1 MKNFRLFNNLLGWLV
16 FFISLIVYFLTLEP
30 TVSLWDCGEFIASS
44 YKLQIGHPPGA
55 PFFMIIARFASLFA
69 GNNAE
74 KVALMVNGMSAM
86 ASAFTVLF
94 LFWTITHLALKLIHA
109 KNTGLQQYNHANT
122 SQIAAGLSSA
132 KLIAVL
138 GSGLVGSLAYTF
150 TDTFWFSAV
159 EGEVYASSSFFTAV
173 VFWAILKW
181 ENEAD
186 DKYAN
191 RWLILIAYLMGLS
204 IGVHLLN
211 LLAIPAIVLVYY
223 FRKYKIST
231 RGIIYAL
238 IISAVLLGCFMYLI
252 IPGIVWLASRF
263 ELIFVNGFGLPYNSG
278 ILFYSIL
285 LIAGLTY
292 GTMKSLKKNKVLLNT
307 ILTAATVVIL
317 GYSSYAVIVI
327 RSLADPPMD
336 ENDPENVFSLL
347 YYLNREQY
355 GDRPLLF
362 GPYFNARP
370 VGTKQG
376 SATYSQIDGKYR
388 VTNHKFNYKYDKE
401 FITFFPRMWSPEDRH
416 INGYIQWASLNES
429 KLYNPQRD
437 RNGNIRRDSEGNILY
452 DRSSPK
458 RPPTF
463 LENLKFFFSYQIG
476 HMYFRYFMW
485 NFVGRQ
491 NDIQGDGG
499 PLNGNWISGIK
510 LIDTMVIGSQDKL
523 PDEMKNAPSRN
534 TYYFLPLLLGL
545 LGMFFQLQRDVK
557 NFWVVMFLF
566 ILTGLAI
573 VVYLNQKPFEPRER
587 DYSYAGSFYAYAI
600 WIGLGVLGLFE
611 SLPDK
616 FHKRI
621 TALLISIVCLLLV
634 PGILAAE
641 NWDDHDRSGRYT
653 ARDIAYNYL
662 NSCERNAI
670 LFTVGDNDTFPL
682 WYAQEV
688 EGIRTDVR
696 VVNLMLLNMDWY
708 IDQMRRKAYESDPLP
723 ISTPPEKFR
732 NGTNDVVYIQERTN
746 IIADLKDIME
756 FILSDKPGTKLEAQ
770 TGELYSFI
778 PTRNFRIPVDTAFV
792 IKNGTVKPKDAS
804 LIVPSIDWR
813 FKRNRLLKSDFIVL
827 DILANNNWKRPVY
840 YVSEGHDGTLGL
852 DNYFQLEGFAYR
864 LVPIKNQVTN
874 QLNPG
879 RIDTEILYD
888 RLLNTFRWGRMNEPD
903 VYLDDFHKRTFSI
916 IRMRNRFVRLADE
929 LIKSG
934 DSNKALIVLDKC
946 NELTPHQVIPYDYFS
961 IEMAQTYYKLNAIDK
976 ANAILEQYGI
986 ICNDYLTYYLDQK
999 DNIIKIIKN
1008 DIQYSLTML
1017 NKMSEL
1023 SRVYNQSAINH
1034 SLDSLFNYHYDAY
1047 INKMSK

>member
-1 MKNFRLFNNLLGWLV
+1 MKRYNLYNNLLGWLV
-16 FFISLIVYFLTLEP
+16 FFISLTVYFLTLEP

-55 PFFMIIARFASLFA
+55 PFFMILARFASFFA
-69 GNNAE
+69 GGNTE
-74 KVALMVNGMSAM
+74 KVAMMVNGMSAV
-86 ASAFTVLF
+86 ASALTVMF
-94 LFWTITHLALKLIHA
+94 LFWTITHLALKLIHT
-109 KNTGLQQYNHANT
+109 KNTGLKQFTHLNT
-122 SQIAAGLSSA
+122 HEIAAGISSSR
-132 KLIAVL
+132 LIMVL

-159 EGEVYASSSFFTAV
+159 EGEVYASSSFFTAI

-186 DKYAN
+186 EKYAN

-223 FRKYKIST
+223 IRKYPISK

-238 IISAVLLGCFMYLI
+238 LVSAVILGSFMYLI

-263 ELIFVNGFGLPYNSG
+263 ELVFVNGFGMPYNSG

-285 LIAGLTY
+285 LIAGLIY
-292 GTMKSLKKNKVLLNT
+292 GIWKSLKKNKVLLNT
-307 ILTAATVVIL
+307 IITGVTVVLL

-355 GDRPLLF
+355 GDRPLLM

-370 VGTKQG
+370 VGTKEG
-376 SATYSQIDGKYR
+376 SATYTQIDGKYKI
-388 VTNHKFNYKYDKE
+388 TNRKLSYEYDKKY
-401 FITFFPRMWSPEDRH
+401 ITFFPRMWSSEDRH
-416 INGYIQWASLNES
+416 IDGYIQWAGLNES
-429 KLYNPQRD
+429 KLYNPLRD
-437 RNGNIRRDSEGNILY
+437 PNGNIRRDQEGNIRF

-463 LENLKFFFSYQIG
+463 MENLRFFFSYQIG

-499 PLNGNWISGIK
+499 PLNGNWISGINF
-510 LIDTMVIGSQDKL
+510 IDNLLVGSQDKL
-523 PDEMKNAPSRN
+523 PDDMKNRPSRN

-545 LGMFFQLQRDVK
+545 AGMFFQLQRDVK

-587 DYSYAGSFYAYAI
+587 DYSYAGSFYAFSI

-611 SLPDK
+611 SLPEK
-616 FHKRI
+616 FQKKTYAFLI
-621 TALLISIVCLLLV
+621 TILCLMLV

-641 NWDDHDRSGRYT
+641 NWDDHNRSGRYT

-662 NSCERNAI
+662 NSCEKNAI

-732 NGTNDVVYIQERTN
+732 IGTNDVIYIQERTN
-746 IIADLKDIME
+746 ITADLKDIMD

-778 PTRNFRIPVDTAFV
+778 PTRYFRIPVDSAVV
-792 IKNGTVKPKDAS
+792 IKNGTVKPKDVS
-804 LIVPSIDWR
+804 LIVPSIEWR
-813 FKRNRLLKSDFIVL
+813 FNRNRLLKSDFIVL
-827 DILANNNWKRPVY
+827 DILANNNWERPIY
-840 YVSEGHDGTLGL
+840 YVSEGHEGTLGL

-864 LVPIKNQVTN
+864 LVPIKNSGSN
-874 QLNPG
+874 QLNIG

-888 RLLNTFRWGRMNEPD
+888 RLMNTFRWGRMNEPD
-903 VYLDDFHKRTFSI
+903 VYLDDFHKRTMSI
-916 IRMRNRFVRLADE
+916 VRLRNRFVRLADE
-929 LIKSG
+929 LIKNG
-934 DSNKALIVLDKC
+934 DNNKALMVIDRC
-946 NELTPHQVIPYDYFS
+946 NELTPHKVIPFDYFS
-961 IEMAQTYYKLNAIDK
+961 IEMAQTYYRLNAIEK
-976 ANAILEQYGI
+976 ANTILEEYGN
-986 ICNDYLTYYLDQK
+986 ICNDYLNYYLDQK
-999 DNIIKIIKN
+999 KSTVQIIKN
-1008 DIQYSLTML
+1008 DIQYSLSML
-1017 NKMSEL
+1017 NRMSEL
-1023 SRVYNQSAINH
+1023 SRIYNQQELNH
-1034 SLDSLFNYHYDAY
+1034 KLDSLLNYHYDIY
-1047 INKMSK
+1047 INKISK

>member
-1 MKNFRLFNNLLGWLV
+1 MKNFKLYNNLLGWLV

-55 PFFMIIARFASLFA
+55 PFFMVIARFASLFA
-69 GNNAE
+69 GGNTE
-74 KVALMVNGMSAM
+74 KVALMVNGMSAT
-86 ASAFTVLF
+86 ASAFTVMF
-94 LFWTITHLALKLIHA
+94 LFWSITHLALKLLHA
-109 KNTGLQQYNHANT
+109 GIRGLQKSIHANT
-122 SQIAAGLSSA
+122 NQIAASLSPA

-238 IISAVLLGCFMYLI
+238 IISAVLLGSFMYFI
-252 IPGIVWLASRF
+252 ITGIVWLASRF

-278 ILFYSIL
+278 IIFYTIL
-285 LIAGLTY
+285 LIAGLVY
-292 GTMKSLKKNKVLLNT
+292 GIHNSLKKNKVLLNT
-307 ILTAATVVIL
+307 ILTCAAVVIL

-327 RSLADPPMD
+327 RSSAEPPMD

-355 GDRPLLF
+355 GDRPLLS

-370 VGTKQG
+370 IGTKQG
-376 SATYSQIDGKYR
+376 KATYTQIDGKYQI
-388 VTNHKFNYKYDKE
+388 TNRKLSYEFDKKFT
-401 FITFFPRMWSPEDRH
+401 TFFPRMWSSEDKH
-416 INGYIQWASLNES
+416 INGYIQWAGLNES
-429 KLYNPQRD
+429 KLYNPIRD
-437 RNGNIRRDSEGNILY
+437 KNGNVRRDSEGNILY
-452 DRSSPK
+452 DRSAPK

-463 LENLKFFFSYQIG
+463 LENLKFFFSYQVG

-491 NDIQGDGG
+491 NDVQGDGG

-510 LIDTMVIGSQDKL
+510 FIDTILIGSQDKL
-523 PDEMKNAPSRN
+523 PDELKNAPSRN
-534 TYYFLPLLLGL
+534 TYYFLPLILGL

-566 ILTGLAI
+566 LLTGLAI

-587 DYSYAGSFYAYAI
+587 DYSYAGSFYAFTI

-616 FHKRI
+616 FQKRT
-621 TALLISIVCLLLV
+621 TAFLISIVCLLLV

-670 LFTVGDNDTFPL
+670 LFTLGDNDTFPL

-708 IDQMRRKAYESDPLP
+708 INQMRRKAYESDPLP

-732 NGTNDVVYIQERTN
+732 NGTNDIIYIQERTN
-746 IIADLKDIME
+746 ITADLKDIMQ
-756 FILSDKPGTKLEAQ
+756 FILSDKPGTKLETH
-770 TGELYSFI
+770 TGESYSFI
-778 PTRNFRIPVDTAFV
+778 PTRNFRIPVDTTFV

-804 LIVPSIDWR
+804 LIVPSIEWR
-813 FKRNRLLKSDFIVL
+813 FTRNRLLKSDFIVL
-827 DILANNNWKRPVY
+827 DILANNNWERPIY

-852 DNYFQLEGFAYR
+852 DNYFQLEGLAYR
-864 LVPIKNQVTN
+864 LIPIKNQERS
-874 QLNPG
+874 QLNAG
-879 RIDTEILYD
+879 RVDTEILYD
-888 RLLNTFRWGRMNEPD
+888 KLMNTFRWGRMNEPD

-929 LIKSG
+929 LIKNG
-934 DSNKALIVLDKC
+934 ENKKALMVLDKC
-946 NELTPHQVIPYDYFS
+946 NELAPQHVLPFDYFS
-961 IEMAQTYYKLNAIDK
+961 IEMAQTYYRLNAIEK
-976 ANAILEQYGI
+976 ANAILEQYGN
-986 ICNDYLTYYLDQK
+986 ICNDYLMYYLDQK
-999 DNIIKIIKN
+999 SNIIKIIKN
-1008 DIQYSLTML
+1008 DIQYPFTML
-1017 NKMSEL
+1017 NRMAEL
-1023 SRVYNQSAINH
+1023 SRVYNQSELNH
-1034 SLDSLFNYHYDAY
+1034 KLDSLLNYHYDIY